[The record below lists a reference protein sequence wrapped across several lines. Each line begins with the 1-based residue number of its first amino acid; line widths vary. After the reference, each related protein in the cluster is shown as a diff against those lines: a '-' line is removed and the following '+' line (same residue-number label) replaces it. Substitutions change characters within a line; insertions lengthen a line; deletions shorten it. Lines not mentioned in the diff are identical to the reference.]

1 MPATLSAN
9 PFAPIVDKYLYDSER
24 YLREV
29 LHLPQVYRWQRRVCV
44 QYDERER
51 HIAVKSGHG
60 VGKSTLLAGLMTH
73 HQLTR
78 FPQKTVVTAP
88 SSGQLWDAL
97 WATYKSFLQRIPPEL
112 LALLEE
118 SSDRVVLQPAPDM
131 SFVSARTCRAETP
144 EALAG
149 VHADQSLGMGNEG
162 VLLIADEASGVPD
175 PVFESALGSMSGH
188 NAITILTGNPV
199 RTTGF
204 FHDCFTKNSDIWKVH
219 TVSSLD
225 VPEAVDTIQYA
236 KLVERSFGRYSNA
249 YRVRVLGEFPT
260 TESDAIIPLE
270 LVEAALGRDVKQ
282 NPLAPVVWGVDV
294 ARFGDDRSALAK
306 RQGPVLLEKVKA
318 WRHLETMQLAARI
331 HSEYRETPFQLR
343 PVEINVDAIGMG
355 AGVADRLRQLGL
367 PARAIQV
374 SEAPAMVNADRYLN
388 LRTELWF
395 KAKEWFE
402 DRMCSIPAAY
412 KRVEKEDD
420 LVAQL
425 VSQKYDHLPSDKVFA
440 LSKKDMKRKHGID
453 SPDLADAF
461 LLTFASDG
469 ARLAFGKRASTS
481 WNQPIRRRLAL
492 LQ

>member
-1 MPATLSAN
+1 MTAVAVSN
-9 PFAPIVDKYLYDSER
+9 PFAVMVDKYLYDSER

-29 LHLPQVYRWQRRVCV
+29 LQLPQVYRWQRRVCV
-44 QYDERER
+44 DYDNRER
-51 HIAVKSGHG
+51 HIAIKSGHG
-60 VGKSTLLAGLMTH
+60 IGKSTLLGGLMTH
-73 HQLTR
+73 HQVTR
-78 FPQKTVVTAP
+78 FPQIAVCTAP

-97 WATYKSFLQRIPPEL
+97 WAKYRSFLQRLPPEL
-112 LALLEE
+112 YALLEM
-118 SSDRVVLQPAPDM
+118 SSDRVVLQQAPDM

-149 VHADQSLGMGNEG
+149 IHADQSLGLGNEG
-162 VLLIADEASGVPD
+162 VLLIVDEASGVPE

-204 FHDCFTKNSDIWKVH
+204 FHDVFTKNADIWKTY

-225 VPEAVDTIQYA
+225 VPEAVDTLAYA

-282 NPLAPVVWGVDV
+282 NPLTAVVWGVDV

-306 RQGPVLLEKVKA
+306 RQGPVLLEKVKW
-318 WRHLETMQLAARI
+318 WRHLETMELAARI
-331 HSEYRETPFQLR
+331 FTEYRETPFEKR
-343 PVEINVDAIGMG
+343 PTEINVDAIGMG

-374 SEAPAMVNADRYLN
+374 SEAPALANAERYLN

-402 DRMCSIPAAY
+402 DRMCSLPVAY
-412 KRVEKEDD
+412 RKVPKEDD
-420 LVAQL
+420 LVVQL

-440 LSKKDMKRKHGID
+440 LSKKDMKKKHGID

-461 LLTFASDG
+461 LLTFASDN
-469 ARLAFGKRASTS
+469 ARLSFGKRASTS
-481 WNQPIRRRLAL
+481 WNQAIRRKLKL